1 MELIHDL
8 PPQNASTGSAAKRTR
23 VKGFYDPSSCP
34 RNTREEDHSFG
45 KGHRHR
51 ENISLEAK
59 VNREPRRVREASML
73 TPVAAGLQRSV
84 SAVQEE
90 DEPNNNATCQSSSS
104 TRSYSITKPVLPSL
118 QPDNQSARSR
128 TTLAESPDTHPLLE
142 KRTSPYALSGSSLCL
157 PFNADTAM
165 VKSTQ
170 VTQQGEPHKPILH
183 YVLPSAKGGLDHEDT
198 LPRETFRACNISE
211 FFNIVATRAG
221 KSDRSLTCLTL
232 TYNWGERESFTISKF
247 VGDQYWEEVK
257 ERVKGKFLKTRN
269 ATKRMTRF
277 ELWVECGDTTNL
289 DEVEEVGC

>member
-23 VKGFYDPSSCP
+23 VKGFYDPSSCHH
-34 RNTREEDHSFG
+34 NTREEDRSFG
-45 KGHRHR
+45 KGHRR
-51 ENISLEAK
+51 CENISLEAK
-59 VNREPRRVREASML
+59 VNREPRRVPEASML
-73 TPVAAGLQRSV
+73 TPVAAGAQRSV

-90 DEPNNNATCQSSSS
+90 DEPNNNATCQSS
-104 TRSYSITKPVLPSL
+104 TRSHSITKPVLPSL

-142 KRTSPYALSGSSLCL
+142 KRTSPYALSGSSLSL

-170 VTQQGEPHKPILH
+170 VTLQGEPHKPILH
-183 YVLPSAKGGLDHEDT
+183 YVLPSARGGLDHEDT

-269 ATKRMTRF
+269 ATKRTTRF

-289 DEVEEVGC
+289 DEVEEDDW